1 MKKLFFFL
9 VMMNL
14 CFAGRYFI
22 DENCAMQR
30 LNDFECRLSTIRV
43 RMNFGVT
50 FEDFEEISHVQ
61 RMEQIKKF
69 DELWLEFKKMKSYFN
84 ENLTTYQTKIKLVTF
99 VIKLAADRIRYDTER
114 INLASEFI
122 NHVRV
127 TEG

>member
-14 CFAGRYFI
+14 CFAGRYFL
-22 DENCAMQR
+22 DEKCAMQK

-50 FEDFEEISHVQ
+50 FEDFENISYAQ

-84 ENLTTYQTKIKLVTF
+84 ENLTTYQTKVKLVAF

-114 INLASEFI
+114 IDLAAESI
-122 NHVRV
+122 NQMRI
-127 TEG
+127 TER